1 MTVKCKLHFIRLTET
16 DGYFCEIVSVNINA
30 TFILT
35 DKNFIIMLVF
45 SELASGISKFCQC
58 VQNLVWNK
66 NS

>member
-1 MTVKCKLHFIRLTET
+1 LTET